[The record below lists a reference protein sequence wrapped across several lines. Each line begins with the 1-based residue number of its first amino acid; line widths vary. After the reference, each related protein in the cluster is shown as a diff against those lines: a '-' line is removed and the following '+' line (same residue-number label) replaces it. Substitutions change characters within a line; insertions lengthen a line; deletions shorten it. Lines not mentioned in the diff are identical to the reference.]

1 MLSEGVAGFVAPDRL
16 PVGSHFVEGSQ
27 GFDDA
32 ECQEFGEVGDVTCEF
47 LEDHMLPCWLLAKQ
61 GLEVAEVFSFLVVLS
76 HMLWIVGRLVS
87 GLATERPNS
96 FQVS

>member
-1 MLSEGVAGFVAPDRL
+1 MLSEGVAGFVAPDRR
-16 PVGSHFVEGSQ
+16 PVGSHFVDGSH

-32 ECQEFGEVGDVTCEF
+32 ECQEFGEVGEVTWEF
-47 LEDHMLPCWLLAKQ
+47 LEDHMLPCWLLGKQ
-61 GLEVAEVFSFLVVLS
+61 GLEVVEVFSFLAGSS
-76 HMLWIVGRLVS
+76 HMLWIVGRFVS